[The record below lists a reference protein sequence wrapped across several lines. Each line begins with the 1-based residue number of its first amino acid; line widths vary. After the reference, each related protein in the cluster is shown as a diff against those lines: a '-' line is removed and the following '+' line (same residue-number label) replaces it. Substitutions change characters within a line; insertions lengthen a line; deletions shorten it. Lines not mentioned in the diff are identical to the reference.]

1 MADVFDEMRSERKIL
16 MCIRSALVEKYITL
30 DITNIDINNQ
40 ESHKEYDQEIQFA
53 IQDKIKYR

>member
-30 DITNIDINNQ
+30 DITNIDINN
-40 ESHKEYDQEIQFA
+40 
-53 IQDKIKYR
+53 

>member
-16 MCIRSALVEKYITL
+16 MTIRSALVEKYITL
-30 DITNIDINNQ
+30 DITNIDMNNK
-40 ESHKEYDQEIQFA
+40 ESHKEYDQDIQFA